1 MAFAENYGT
10 EAWGG
15 SEVIRTLPNTRTYK
29 IGFTGFVIF
38 YFIFL
43 FIPLVIVCILAFN
56 DSLFPSLPWYGFTL
70 DWFFGKG
77 PDKIGVFHHP
87 MNLKAIYTSLKVA
100 LGVCIFSTIVG
111 TCAAFLFDQ
120 EEFRFKKFFYILMI
134 TPMVVPGVILGISI
148 LSFANSLGI
157 FLEKNMGID
166 LRILSPG
173 LLLVVLGQS
182 TFITTFVALVVI
194 ARLKKFDRGLEEAA
208 YNLGANRLEVIW
220 FITLRYLRPAIIGGA
235 VVAFLLSFE
244 NFNTTLFLIGSKPT
258 LPIALFAQ
266 IRDGGSP
273 VVNAVSFL
281 LIVGM
286 SIFALANLY
295 FSHKTEK
302 Q

>member
-1 MAFAENYGT
+1 M
-10 EAWGG
+10 
-15 SEVIRTLPNTRTYK
+15 IRTLPNTKAYT
-29 IGFTGFVIF
+29 IGFSAFAVF

-43 FIPLVIVCILAFN
+43 FAPLVIVCILAFN
-56 DSLFPSLPWYGFTL
+56 DSMFPSLPWYGFTL
-70 DWFFGKG
+70 DWFFSKG
-77 PDKIGVFHHP
+77 PKKVGVFHDP
-87 MNLKAIYTSLKVA
+87 MNLKAIFTSIRVA
-100 LGVCIFSTIVG
+100 LGVSLLSTVVG

-120 EEFRFKKFFYILMI
+120 EEFRFKKFFYLLMI
-134 TPMVVPGVILGISI
+134 APMVVPGVILGISI

-157 FLEKNMGID
+157 FLEHNIGID

-173 LLLVVLGQS
+173 LLLVMFGQS

-194 ARLKKFDRGLEEAA
+194 ARLKKFDRSLEEAA
-208 YNLGANRLEVIW
+208 YNLGANRFQVIW
-220 FITLRYLRPAIIGGA
+220 FITLRYLKPSIIGGA

-281 LIVGM
+281 LIMGM

-295 FSHKTEK
+295 FSHKAEK